1 MIQAIPRIYIS
12 AAHKSSGKTTLSIGL
27 CAALYAQGLKVQP
40 FKKGPDYIDPLW
52 LTQASGGRAC
62 YNLDFNTMSHNEIL
76 GTLGQYAEDA
86 NISIIEGNKGL
97 FDGVALDGSD
107 SNAAVAKLTQSPVI
121 LVIDT
126 RGVTRGVAPLL
137 MGYQQFDADI
147 NIAGVIFNLSSGGR
161 HESKLRAVTEEY
173 TDIPVLGVVK
183 KNTLLEVDERHLG
196 LKPSNEGQGAS
207 QKIADIARVVAES
220 VDLSRVIDIA
230 KQAPVHELKNS
241 RESVRITNTLATN
254 ILATNQQS
262 RIRLGICEDSAFGF
276 YYASDKLALEQ
287 AGADLIKINTLEDQ
301 YLPENLDGLFIGG
314 GFPET
319 HMQTLSSNKSM
330 RESIHNAIE
339 AGLPTYAE
347 CGGLMYL
354 SQNIQWNGK
363 SAPMVGIIPA
373 DAVMHKKPQGRGYVK
388 LEETADMPWLG
399 KTENFQN
406 KQDFDDK
413 RFDLNDAD
421 VKGVNTKNADNKGNE
436 IINAH
441 EFHYSALS
449 CSELTAQDSA
459 QKSSEKDLELKGKFA
474 YKVHRGVGINGE
486 YDGWVYKNLLAN
498 YSHMR
503 DTDSYHWAQRFIETI
518 RHHKCSY
525 STKP

>member
-1 MIQAIPRIYIS
+1 MQASIPRIYIS

-52 LTQASGGRAC
+52 LTEASGGRAC
-62 YNLDFNTMSHNEIL
+62 HNLDFNTMSDNEIL
-76 GTLGQYAEDA
+76 RTLLEYADSVKTA
-86 NISIIEGNKGL
+86 DISIIEGNKGL
-97 FDGVALDGSD
+97 YDGVALDGSD

-137 MGYQQFDADI
+137 MGYQQFDPDI
-147 NIAGVIFNLSSGGR
+147 NIAGVIYNLSSGGR

-183 KNTLLEVDERHLG
+183 KSSLLEVDERHLG
-196 LKPSNEGQGAS
+196 LKPSNEGQGAT
-207 QKIADIARVVAES
+207 QKVADIARIVAES
-220 VDLSRVIDIA
+220 VDLSRVLEIA
-230 KQAPVHELKNS
+230 KQAPD
-241 RESVRITNTLATN
+241 ITIPDNTIRHPAIITSP
-254 ILATNQQS
+254 ASQRS
-262 RIRLGICEDSAFGF
+262 KIRLGICEDSAFGF
-276 YYASDKLALEQ
+276 YYAGDKLALVR
-287 AGADLIKINTLEDQ
+287 AGAELVKIDTINDKSLADD
-301 YLPENLDGLFIGG
+301 LDGLFIGG

-319 HMQTLSSNKSM
+319 QMQMLSDNTSM
-330 RESIHNAIE
+330 RQSIYDAIE

-354 SQNIQWNGK
+354 SQSIQWNGCNL
-363 SAPMVGIIPA
+363 PMVGIIPA
-373 DAVMHKKPQGRGYVK
+373 DAIMHKKPQGRGYVK
-388 LEETADMPWLG
+388 LEETIEMPWVANS
-399 KTENFQN
+399 KKETEC
-406 KQDFDDK
+406 K
-413 RFDLNDAD
+413 
-421 VKGVNTKNADNKGNE
+421 

-441 EFHYSALS
+441 EFHYSAL
-449 CSELTAQDSA
+449 EDT
-459 QKSSEKDLELKGKFA
+459 EKALESKGKFA

-503 DTDSYHWAQRFIETI
+503 DTDSFHWAQRFIETI
-518 RHHKCSY
+518 QEYIKC
-525 STKP
+525 KKELNINV